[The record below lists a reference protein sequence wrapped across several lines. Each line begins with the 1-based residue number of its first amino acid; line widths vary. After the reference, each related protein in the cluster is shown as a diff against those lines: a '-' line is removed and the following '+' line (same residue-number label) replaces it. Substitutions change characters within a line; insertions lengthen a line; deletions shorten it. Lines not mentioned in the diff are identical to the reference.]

1 MAVLFILMQS
11 NTGSAI
17 ANNDTELTA
26 SEAKVYCTATI
37 EDDFVDNH
45 VLVVLT
51 NEASLQ
57 FRSYSPEDFP
67 EIA

>member
-1 MAVLFILMQS
+1 MNNFKKIFCVAFAFLFVLTQS

-17 ANNDTELTA
+17 SSTDMKLPL
-26 SEAKVYCTATI
+26 SETKVYSTATI

-57 FRSYSPEDFP
+57 F
-67 EIA
+67 